1 MQVNVTKT
9 NKPKRIVGSMKPNE
23 AFKIGGYWY
32 IPIDVDDD
40 TIGRDY
46 QTFWEMHAETIPGY
60 HEPCKMESAIAC
72 FRVSS
77 SSFVY
82 LDPDLEVEDY
92 GTPSLSVTLS

>member
-9 NKPKRIVGSMKPNE
+9 IKPKRIVGSMEPNE
-23 AFKIGGYWY
+23 AFKIGGFWY
-32 IPIDVDDD
+32 IPISMNEDA
-40 TIGRDY
+40 IGRDY
-46 QTFWEMHAETIPGY
+46 HVFWEQHVEPIPGY
-60 HEPCKMESAIAC
+60 PEPRKMDTAIPC

-92 GTPSLSVTLS
+92 GIPSLSVTLS

>member
-1 MQVNVTKT
+1 
-9 NKPKRIVGSMKPNE
+9 MKPNE

-32 IPIDVDDD
+32 IPISMNDES
-40 TIGRDY
+40 IGRDY

-60 HEPCKMESAIAC
+60 HRPCKMESAIAC

>member
-32 IPIDVDDD
+32 IPISMDDNA
-40 TIGRDY
+40 IGRDY

-60 HEPCKMESAIAC
+60 HGPCKMESAIAC

-92 GTPSLSVTLS
+92 GTPSLSVTLC

>member
-32 IPIDVDDD
+32 IPISMDDES
-40 TIGRDY
+40 IGRDY

-92 GTPSLSVTLS
+92 GTPSLSVTLF

>member
-23 AFKIGGYWY
+23 AFMLGGHWY
-32 IPIDVDDD
+32 IPISMDEDA
-40 TIGRDY
+40 IGRDY
-46 QTFWEMHAETIPGY
+46 QTFWEVHAESICGY
-60 HEPCKMESAIAC
+60 HEPCRVECAIPC
-72 FRVSS
+72 FRVPS

-92 GTPSLSVTLS
+92 GIPSLSVSLS